1 MSQRAEQ
8 LSRAAACLAM
18 LVLLG
23 LAAPTARAQ
32 DDDDESL
39 GPTDAVEAYM
49 RDRGLDDLL
58 SVYLLDRLRDAP
70 GSKRAELAD
79 RLGKHYARL
88 LSAAGTPERQRQ
100 VERQARELLELVPSA
115 DSFELRL
122 TLHKAS
128 FLLAEAAVKDFR
140 QRLSDPELVN
150 EAQQTFRELEPN
162 FLDIGRR
169 VDDRVDALERM
180 EGRSTRANIA
190 TIRDQLAD
198 ARRLRSLAM
207 YYAGWSQYYQ
217 ALVNDDARKAD
228 SALRSF
234 GWLLNTPGN
243 RAPSVE
249 TLPITLL
256 RYDHVARA
264 AMACSL
270 CLSIA
275 RKDAEA
281 IRWLDAIEQA
291 GETPQQIKDE
301 LWARRIEVLGRARRW
316 SDLQRLVDRRRL
328 TLDPSGVTPLSVGEA
343 RLLAVITLEAIEAG
357 GTSGVAADRSRL
369 LEAIAQ
375 IALGDLVTRGEI
387 GHVMNLVKQF
397 GTTPMG
403 DSGFVVLYVRGLRAY
418 ERARE
423 AHEVFAAAEG
433 LNADDPT
440 DDAAIA
446 NRYMDAV
453 RALDIAQV
461 ASDAET
467 FPTELAQARMMEGL
481 SLFYAGELVQAG
493 SVFESVFEQAPVAQL
508 REESIWYAIVSL
520 DLAVERGFRSVIEQR
535 DRLATVYMQTYP
547 ASDRAA
553 KLLLRRVD
561 DGLLTEDQAI
571 AVLLDVP
578 HDSPLYETARRHV
591 SRMMYRKYRASQG
604 PERDYVAAR
613 FMEIAEELIEID
625 VAVVRTGSGDEVY
638 DAALAVMVRV
648 RQALDAALTITVPDV
663 ERAARLLDLLE
674 DTASVAGLD
683 LSNIESELAYRQLQ
697 IAIARDDE
705 DAAALA
711 GATLARVGGPHARA
725 GDRLLYR
732 RLHER
737 WQRQPDD
744 ADLAL
749 RLVGVAQRVL
759 AQFKPLSDHK
769 GDPTVAGVIDTVAEA
784 ATTVWQAHSD
794 DSMRDIAIAMDT
806 LLIELGT
813 QTASSLRRLAR
824 ASEAAGD
831 LPTALSAW
839 NTLMAGLRDASDG
852 WFEARVESIRLLAET
867 SPADARAALDQH
879 RMLYPDLGPEPWHS
893 RFRQLDQQ
901 LAGVRPSLGQP
912 ASARPPAS
920 DEQTEEGDG

>member
-1 MSQRAEQ
+1 MSQRAEH
-8 LSRAAACLAM
+8 LGRPVACLAL
-18 LVLLG
+18 LVLLC
-23 LAAPTARAQ
+23 LTTPTARAQ
-32 DDDDESL
+32 DDDEPL

-49 RDRGLDDLL
+49 RDRGLDDLV

-88 LSAAGTPERQRQ
+88 LSAATTPERQRK
-100 VERQARELLELVPSA
+100 VESQARELLELVPSA

-217 ALVNDDARKAD
+217 ALVTDDARKAD

-234 GWLLNTPGN
+234 GWLLNSPGN
-243 RAPSVE
+243 RAPEVE
-249 TLPITLL
+249 NLPITLL

-270 CLSIA
+270 CLSVA

-291 GETPQQIKDE
+291 GETPQQVKGE
-301 LWARRIEVLGRARRW
+301 LWARRIEVLGRAKRW

-328 TLDPSGVTPLSVGEA
+328 TLDPAGVTPLSVGEA

-423 AHEVFAAAEG
+423 AHEAFAEVED
-433 LNADDPT
+433 LNPDDPT
-440 DDAAIA
+440 DDTAIA

-467 FPTELAQARMMEGL
+467 FPAELAQARMMEGL

-493 SVFESVFEQAPVAQL
+493 SVFESVFEQAPVPQL

-553 KLLLRRVD
+553 RLLLRRVD

-578 HDSPLYETARRHV
+578 HESPLYETARRHV

-625 VAVVRTGSGDEVY
+625 VNVVRSGSGDEVF

-674 DTASVAGLD
+674 DTATVAGLD
-683 LSNIESELAYRQLQ
+683 LSDIESELAYRQLQ

-705 DAAALA
+705 NAAAMA

-732 RLHER
+732 RLFER
-737 WQRQPDD
+737 WQRRPDD

-759 AQFKPLSDHK
+759 AQFKPLSDHQ
-769 GDPTVAGVIDTVAEA
+769 GDATVAGVIDTVAQA
-784 ATTVWQAHSD
+784 ATTVWQAQSD
-794 DSMRDIAIAMDT
+794 DSMRDIAINMDT

-813 QTASSLRRLAR
+813 QTAGSLRRLAR

-867 SPADARAALDQH
+867 APGDARAALDQH
-879 RMLYPDLGPEPWHS
+879 RMLYPELGPEPWHS
-893 RFRQLDQQ
+893 RFLQLDQQ
-901 LAGVRPSLGQP
+901 LAGIRPTLDQT
-912 ASARPPAS
+912 ARPPAP
-920 DEQTEEGDG
+920 DEQAEEGGG

>member
-1 MSQRAEQ
+1 MSQRAEH
-8 LSRAAACLAM
+8 LRRAAACLTF
-18 LVLLG
+18 LVPLG

-32 DDDDESL
+32 DDAEAL

-49 RDRGLDDLL
+49 RDRSLDDLL

-88 LSAAGTPERQRQ
+88 LSAARTPERQRQ

-249 TLPITLL
+249 TLPVTLL

-291 GETPQQIKDE
+291 NETPQQIKDE
-301 LWARRIEVLGRARRW
+301 LWARRIEVLGRAKRW

-423 AHEVFAAAEG
+423 AHEAFADAQG
-433 LNADDPT
+433 LNPDDPT
-440 DDAAIA
+440 EDTAIA

-453 RALDIAQV
+453 RALDIAQ
-461 ASDAET
+461 ATSDAGT

-481 SLFYAGELVQAG
+481 SLFYAGDLVQAG

-535 DRLATVYMQTYP
+535 DRLATVYMQSYP

-578 HDSPLYETARRHV
+578 HESPLYETARRHV
-591 SRMMYRKYRASQG
+591 SRMMYRKYRGSQG

-625 VAVVRTGSGDEVY
+625 VAVVRSGSGDEVF

-683 LSNIESELAYRQLQ
+683 LSDIESELAYRQLQ

-705 DAAALA
+705 DAASMA
-711 GATLARVGGPHARA
+711 GATLARVGGAHARA

-732 RLHER
+732 RLFER

-744 ADLAL
+744 PDLAL

-769 GDPTVAGVIDTVAEA
+769 GDATVAGVIDTVAQA
-784 ATTVWQAHSD
+784 ATTVWHAQSD

-813 QTASSLRRLAR
+813 QTAISLRRLAR

-867 SPADARAALDQH
+867 APSDARAALDQH
-879 RMLYPDLGPEPWHS
+879 RTLYPELGPEPWRS
-893 RFRQLDQQ
+893 RLQQIDRQ
-901 LAGVRPSLGQP
+901 LAGVRPTIGESP
-912 ASARPPAS
+912 SPRPVAR
-920 DEQTEEGDG
+920 DEPDREGGG

>member
-1 MSQRAEQ
+1 MFQRAEH
-8 LSRAAACLAM
+8 LGRALA
-18 LVLLG
+18 VLTVF
-23 LAAPTARAQ
+23 LAFATPAARAQ
-32 DDDDESL
+32 DGDVSV

-79 RLGKHYARL
+79 HLGKHYARL

-100 VERQARELLELVPSA
+100 IESQARELLNLVPGA

-150 EAQQTFRELEPN
+150 QAQQTFRELEPN

-190 TIRDQLAD
+190 TIRDQLGE

-207 YYAGWSQYYQ
+207 YYAGWTQFYQ
-217 ALVNDDARKAD
+217 ALVNDDPRKAD
-228 SALRSF
+228 AALRSF

-249 TLPITLL
+249 TLPVTLL

-275 RKDAEA
+275 GKDAEA

-291 GETPQQIKDE
+291 NETPQQVQEE
-301 LWARRIEVLGRARRW
+301 LWARRIEVLGRAKRW

-328 TLDPSGVTPLSVGEA
+328 TPDPSGVTPLSVGEA

-375 IALGDLVTRGEI
+375 IALGDLVTRGEV

-423 AHEVFAAAEG
+423 AHEVVADARG
-433 LNADDPT
+433 IDADDPT
-440 DDAAIA
+440 DDAAVA

-453 RALDIAQV
+453 RALEIAQV
-461 ASDAET
+461 ASDAGT
-467 FPTELAQARMMEGL
+467 FPAELSQARMMEGL
-481 SLFYAGELVQAG
+481 SLFYAGDLVKAG
-493 SVFESVFEQAPVAQL
+493 SVFESVFQQAPVEQL

-520 DLAVERGFRSVIEQR
+520 DLAVERGFQSVIEQR

-553 KLLLRRVD
+553 RLLLRRVD
-561 DGLLTEDQAI
+561 DGLLSEDQAI

-578 HDSPLYETARRHV
+578 HGSPLYETARRHV
-591 SRMMYRKYRASQG
+591 SRMMYRKYRASRG
-604 PERDYVAAR
+604 PERDYAAAR

-625 VAVVRTGSGDEVY
+625 VAVVRTGSGDAVY
-638 DAALAVMVRV
+638 EAALAVMVRV
-648 RQALDAALTITVPDV
+648 RQALDAALTITVPDI
-663 ERAARLLDLLE
+663 ERAARLLDLLQ
-674 DTASVAGLD
+674 DTASLAN
-683 LSNIESELAYRQLQ
+683 LSLTDIESELAYRRLQ

-705 DAAALA
+705 DAASLA

-732 RLHER
+732 RLFDQ
-737 WQRQPDD
+737 WQRRPND
-744 ADLAL
+744 AELAV
-749 RLVGVAQRVL
+749 RLVGVGERVL
-759 AQFKPLSDHK
+759 DQFQPLHDHK
-769 GDPTVAGVIDTVAEA
+769 RDATIAGVIDTIAQA
-784 ATTVWQAHSD
+784 ATSVWNTRSD
-794 DSMRDIAIAMDT
+794 DSMRDIAIRMDT
-806 LLIELGT
+806 LLIDLGS
-813 QTASSLRRLAR
+813 QNAGSLRRLAR

-839 NTLMAGLRDASDG
+839 NTLMAGLRDGSDG
-852 WFEARVESIRLLAET
+852 WFEARVESIRILAET
-867 SPADARAALDQH
+867 APGDARAALDQH
-879 RMLYPDLGPEPWHS
+879 RLLYPELGPEPWHS
-893 RFRQLDQQ
+893 RFLQLDQR
-901 LAGVRPSLGQP
+901 LVGVRPSTRQTTSEAP
-912 ASARPPAS
+912 AVPG
-920 DEQTEEGDG
+920 DDDGEGGG